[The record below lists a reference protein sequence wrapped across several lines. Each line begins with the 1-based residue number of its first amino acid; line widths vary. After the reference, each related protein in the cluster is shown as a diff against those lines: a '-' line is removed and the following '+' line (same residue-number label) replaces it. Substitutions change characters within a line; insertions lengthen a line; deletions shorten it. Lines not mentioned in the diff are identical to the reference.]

1 MPLARRWRRR
11 QGEHL
16 MIKLSVLYPAGESTK
31 FDMNYYC
38 TSHMPMAREKF
49 GAACKGMTIEQGL
62 AGGAPGTPPT
72 YVAMGHFLFDS
83 VADLQAAM
91 APHAA
96 TLMGDIPNYSN
107 VQPVIQIS
115 EVKL

>member
-1 MPLARRWRRR
+1 
-11 QGEHL
+11 
-16 MIKLSVLYPAGESTK
+16 MIKVSVMYPAGESTK
-31 FDMNYYC
+31 FDMNYYV
-38 TSHMPMAREKF
+38 TKHMAMAKDKF
-49 GAACKGMTIEQGL
+49 GAACKGMSIEQGL

-72 YVAMGHFLFDS
+72 YVAMGHFLVDTVEAF
-83 VADLQAAM
+83 QTAM

-107 VQPVIQIS
+107 VQPVLQIS

>member
-1 MPLARRWRRR
+1 
-11 QGEHL
+11 
-16 MIKLSVLYPAGESTK
+16 MIKVSVMYPAGETTK
-31 FDMNYYC
+31 FDMNYYR
-38 TSHMPMAREKF
+38 TKHMPMAQDKF
-49 GAACKGMTIEQGL
+49 GAACKGMTIEEGL
-62 AGGAPGTPPT
+62 AGGAPGSPPT

-83 VADLQAAM
+83 VADFQAAM

-96 TLMGDIPNYSN
+96 TLMEDIPNYSN